1 MSSRVSKLIFP
12 KPSAEDILADITAWV
27 ISKPLEEDFQEKLSH
42 RKKVAKA
49 LRQLSRSGSITE
61 DRLIQFMRSDSEA
74 VNVIISIL
82 GMSQEEFYRIVT
94 LTRVLEGS
102 YNSEWKIKTIVNA
115 IRKDDAFAKR
125 LANLFLEGRQ
135 NKDLAKRVPKFALD
149 KLDRKKLLFDPD
161 DLTDSLIKTGL
172 KGAYDRAKGE
182 EAEKL
187 VAALLDGLK
196 VPYVRKGNVP
206 KIGRNMDFVIPSL
219 KDPRILIEVGVYQ
232 TTARELSEKALVEM
246 RIRTQ
251 VEDAYPD
258 SVLVRITDG
267 IGWLVRGGKA
277 LAGVIDASH
286 YVLTLNQ
293 IGKLRD
299 IVKAHVPKE

>member
-1 MSSRVSKLIFP
+1 
-12 KPSAEDILADITAWV
+12 
-27 ISKPLEEDFQEKLSH
+27 
-42 RKKVAKA
+42 
-49 LRQLSRSGSITE
+49 
-61 DRLIQFMRSDSEA
+61 MRSDSEA